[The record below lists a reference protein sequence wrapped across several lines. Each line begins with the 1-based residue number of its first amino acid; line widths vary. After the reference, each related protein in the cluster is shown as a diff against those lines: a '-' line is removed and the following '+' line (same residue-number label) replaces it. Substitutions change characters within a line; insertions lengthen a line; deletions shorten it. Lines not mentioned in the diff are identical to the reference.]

1 MPKIL
6 YCLLILTVVSGCS
19 GLHARPV
26 VTGGVVGA
34 AAGAG
39 TGAIIGSVI
48 SNGDIAAS
56 TLLGAG
62 LGIPA
67 GLIIGAIYDYYSE
80 ESIAERKRDVIQ
92 ENQAQI
98 FARQKEI
105 DSLREQI
112 RYEGPQGLPDD
123 QLREYHYNGATLGNY
138 YR

>member
-6 YCLLILTVVSGCS
+6 YCLPILMFVGGCS
-19 GLHARPV
+19 SLHAGPV
-26 VTGGVVGA
+26 AAGGAVGT

-48 SNGDIAAS
+48 ANGDIGAS
-56 TLLGAG
+56 ALLGAG
-62 LGIPA
+62 IGLPA

-80 ESIAERKRDVIQ
+80 ESVAERKRDLIK

-98 FARQKEI
+98 FARQREI
-105 DSLREQI
+105 DALRDQI
-112 RYEGPQGLPDD
+112 RYEGPQGLPDE